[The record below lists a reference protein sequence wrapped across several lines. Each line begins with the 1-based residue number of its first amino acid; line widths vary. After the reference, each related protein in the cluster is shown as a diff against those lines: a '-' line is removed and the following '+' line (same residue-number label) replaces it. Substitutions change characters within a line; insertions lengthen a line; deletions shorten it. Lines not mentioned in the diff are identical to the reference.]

1 MSLNSSNIFR
11 YIINNCLSMQWK
23 SFHIE
28 DDIVF
33 ILKTINYKQYVR
45 CANVCS
51 TKFDQFMLAKKKK
64 SKEKKKSVIS
74 SKTNKIQIAFISNC
88 LRNTWGRPIQFH
100 LTLPSF
106 IFIFIFILIFCHLL
120 FKQSNKSEFNLAKGT
135 MYTTIFNYMIIQ
147 RVFGVLRSLFDRPK
161 CCVFEHGWHFTR
173 LANLTL
179 LPGLLVYQRAEETV
193 VRYWRL

>member
-1 MSLNSSNIFR
+1 MYGAQMCVQQNS
-11 YIINNCLSMQWK
+11 INSCLQ
-23 SFHIE
+23 
-28 DDIVF
+28 
-33 ILKTINYKQYVR
+33 
-45 CANVCS
+45 
-51 TKFDQFMLAKKKK
+51 KKKK

-120 FKQSNKSEFNLAKGT
+120 FKQSNKSEFNLAKVT

-161 CCVFEHGWHFTR
+161 CCVFEHGFWMAFYKVGKSHSF
-173 LANLTL
+173 AWLTCLPTCWRNSCAL
-179 LPGLLVYQRAEETV
+179 LTIVAA
-193 VRYWRL
+193 